1 MADERY
7 YRTSGA
13 AAYDVYSPYNN
24 NTARPLPRQPQ
35 GLPEER
41 PLPRREQRVKAK
53 TAVAPF
59 TLLGAVTVVCML
71 VLVIFG
77 YVQLFEAT
85 DNVSKLETKLQ
96 SLQQEHAMLES
107 KYEGRI
113 DLEQIEKRAGEL
125 GLRLPT
131 SEQTVYLNL
140 SWDDRAEIYHE
151 EKTSVLGEIIGA
163 VEQSISD
170 LIAYLRPAAA

>member
-13 AAYDVYSPYNN
+13 AAYDVYSPYNT

-41 PLPRREQRVKAK
+41 PLPQREQRVKAK

-59 TLLGAVTVVCML
+59 TLLGVVTVVCML

-113 DLEQIEKRAGEL
+113 DLARRGAGAATADV
-125 GLRLPT
+125 GA
-131 SEQTVYLNL
+131 
-140 SWDDRAEIYHE
+140 DRVPE
-151 EKTSVLGEIIGA
+151 SVRE
-163 VEQSISD
+163 
-170 LIAYLRPAAA
+170 

>member
-7 YRTSGA
+7 DRTSGA
-13 AAYDVYSPYNN
+13 AAYDVYSPYNK

-113 DLEQIEKRAGEL
+113 DLEQM
-125 GLRLPT
+125 PT

-140 SWDDRAEIYHE
+140 SGNDRAEIYHE

>member
-1 MADERY
+1 MAAEQKQY

-13 AAYDVYSPYNN
+13 AAYDVYATRN
-24 NTARPLPRQPQ
+24 NTAQPLPRPQ

-41 PLPRREQRVKAK
+41 PLPQRAQRVRVK
-53 TAVAPF
+53 TAVAPL
-59 TLLGAVTVVCML
+59 TLFGMVTVVCML

-85 DNVSKLETKLQ
+85 DKVSRLETKLAN
-96 SLQQEHAMLES
+96 LQQTQAVLES

-113 DLEQIEKRAGEL
+113 DLQQIEAQAGAM
-125 GLRLPT
+125 GLKLP
-131 SEQTVYLNL
+131 SAEQTVYLDL
-140 SWDDRAEIYHE
+140 SGADRAEIFHE
-151 EKTSVLGEIIGA
+151 EKSSLLGEIIA
-163 VEQSISD
+163 AMEQSVSD

>member
-1 MADERY
+1 MADAQEHY

-13 AAYDVYSPYNN
+13 AAYDVYSPYS

-41 PLPRREQRVKAK
+41 PLPQREQRVKAK

-59 TLLGAVTVVCML
+59 TLLGVVAAVCML

-77 YVQLFEAT
+77 YVP
-85 DNVSKLETKLQ
+85 KLETKLQ
-96 SLQQEHAMLES
+96 SLQQQHAVLES

-113 DLEQIEKRAGEL
+113 DLAEIEKRAGEL
-125 GLRLPT
+125 GLRLPS

-140 SWDDRAEIYHE
+140 SGTDRAEIYHE

-163 VEQSISD
+163 VEQSISE